1 MAEFS
6 ADISTSKIKNHQK
19 TGGSRWQ
26 EDILFCREIVVDLI
40 KNSVL

>member
-1 MAEFS
+1 MF
-6 ADISTSKIKNHQK
+6 DLKKFWQQNKNHLK
-19 TGGSRWQ
+19 TGGPRWQ

>member
-1 MAEFS
+1 MFL
-6 ADISTSKIKNHQK
+6 IFRLQNKNHLK
-19 TGGSRWQ
+19 TGGPRWQ